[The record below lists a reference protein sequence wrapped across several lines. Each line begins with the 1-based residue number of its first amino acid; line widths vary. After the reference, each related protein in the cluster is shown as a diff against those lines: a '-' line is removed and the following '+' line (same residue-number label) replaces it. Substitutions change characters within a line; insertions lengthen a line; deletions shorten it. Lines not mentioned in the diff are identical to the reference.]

1 MAKSGQHGGN
11 VLQMAEQFDLDPTK
25 VIDFSANINPLG
37 IPPQVRDAIV
47 SQLDCLQHY
56 PDIEYLKLHQSL
68 ATHHDCPAPWVLPG
82 NGATELIFLWAQY
95 VKPKTA
101 LLIEPSFAEYRRALS
116 RVGCAIDNYVLRE
129 EDGFAV
135 TERVLDA
142 LHGELDCLFICTP
155 NNPTGLMPDREL
167 LSAIVDRCRQL
178 NIRLF
183 VDESFIDF
191 MPNQPS
197 LSQCLAD
204 NPHLYVLRSLTKFYA
219 LPGLRLGYLLSA
231 DQTLLAEIRDEREPW
246 TINAL
251 AALAG
256 EILFEDDTYCQATYQ
271 WLAQEQKYLQTEL
284 ARFKPLQLFAPSA
297 NYLFFKHLNPTSSLQ
312 HDLMR
317 HGILIRSCANYI
329 GLSDAFYRVAIKSHA
344 DNQRLIHALQKV
356 LSHG

>member
-11 VLQMAEQFDLDPTK
+11 VLQMAEKFDLDPTK

-37 IPPQVRDAIV
+37 IPPQVRDAII

-56 PDIEYLKLHQSL
+56 PDIEYRQLHQSI
-68 ATHHDCPAPWVLPG
+68 AAHHHCSPLSVVAG
-82 NGATELIFLWAQY
+82 NGATEMIFLWAQH
-95 VKPKTA
+95 VKPQKA

-155 NNPTGLMPDREL
+155 NNPTGLIPDAEL
-167 LSAIVDRCRQL
+167 LQAIIKRCQQL
-178 NIRLF
+178 DIRLF

-191 MPNQPS
+191 MPGRPS

-219 LPGLRLGYLLSA
+219 LPGLRLGYLLSS
-231 DQTLLAEIRDEREPW
+231 DHRLLAEIRDEREPW

-256 EILFEDDTYCQATYQ
+256 EILFEDDSYCQATYQ
-271 WLAQEQKYLQTEL
+271 WLTQEQVYLQTEL
-284 ARFKPLQLFAPSA
+284 AQFKQLQLFEPSA
-297 NYLFFKHLNPTSSLQ
+297 NYLFFKHLSTNSSLQ
-312 HDLMR
+312 SELMQ

-329 GLSDAFYRVAIKSHA
+329 GLSDAFYRVAIKSHQ
-344 DNQRLIHALQKV
+344 DNQRLIEALQMV
-356 LSHG
+356 FAHG